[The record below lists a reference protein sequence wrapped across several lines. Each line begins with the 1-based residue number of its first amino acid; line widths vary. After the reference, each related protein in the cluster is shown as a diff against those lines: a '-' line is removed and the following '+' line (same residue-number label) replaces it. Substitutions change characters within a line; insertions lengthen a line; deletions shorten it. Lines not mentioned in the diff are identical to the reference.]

1 MATLHLQ
8 GQRSLFHGDVSGLR
22 RGNPVHPCRVAPQP
36 VRMAQ
41 SLTGKVVSTDMSK
54 TAVVAV
60 DRFPMH
66 PIYKKR
72 IRVTKNFFAHDE
84 EEKCVVGDV
93 VRITPSRPLSK
104 KKRFAVGEIVIK
116 SDL

>member
-1 MATLHLQ
+1 MAALHLA
-8 GQRSLFHGDVSGLR
+8 GQRLCFHGDVSAFR
-22 RGNPVHPCRVAPQP
+22 RSVPTQP
-36 VRMAQ
+36 VRAVPLPVRAAQ
-41 SLTGKVVSTDMSK
+41 SLTGKVVSTDMTK

-93 VRITPSRPLSK
+93 VRIAPSRPLSK
-104 KKRFAVGEIVIK
+104 KKRFVIGEIIVK

>member
-1 MATLHLQ
+1 MAALHLL
-8 GQRSLFHGDVSGLR
+8 GQRLCFHGDVSAFR
-22 RGNPVHPCRVAPQP
+22 RSVPTQPVRVAPQP
-36 VRMAQ
+36 VHAAQ
-41 SLTGKVVSTDMSK
+41 TLTGKVVSTDMSK

-93 VRITPSRPLSK
+93 VKIAPSRPLSK
-104 KKRFAVGEIVIK
+104 KKRFAVGEIVTK